1 MKKIFVLFSLFLII
15 LIIGCT
21 SDPIGLNNITE
32 SGKILLKID
41 KQNAPES
48 VVFVKAYLTRE
59 NHQPITGTLNLQSD
73 STADVLLENIDAGE
87 VASKSGCR
95 R

>member
-1 MKKIFVLFSLFLII
+1 MKKIFILSSLFLVLI
-15 LIIGCT
+15 IIGCS
-21 SDPIGLNNITE
+21 SDPVGSDNPKD

-59 NHQPITGTLNLQSD
+59 NHQTLTG
-73 STADVLLENIDAGE
+73 
-87 VASKSGCR
+87 R
-95 R
+95 